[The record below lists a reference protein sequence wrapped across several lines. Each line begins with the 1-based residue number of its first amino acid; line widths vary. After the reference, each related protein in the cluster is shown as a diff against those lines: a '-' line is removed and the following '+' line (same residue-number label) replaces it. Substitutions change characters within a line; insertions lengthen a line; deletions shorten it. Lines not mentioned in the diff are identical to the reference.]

1 MRPRR
6 PSAALL
12 VALLALF
19 VALGG
24 PAQAARLVTGGQ
36 VKDHSLQAKDLSRKA
51 VRSLRKTP
59 ASSVNTRALRNG
71 AVSNAKLANGAV
83 TAAKLA
89 PATIGGTQLAPG
101 AVGNA
106 QVGDGAITGA
116 KIADAT
122 LDSRDVARFS
132 GRFRVTIPGVPRD
145 KCWSAEPVGLAPEA
159 AGADISGDLVLVT
172 PDASWPEDELA
183 FTVRNSARRD
193 RFVLAACN
201 TTQTDVPV
209 TEVGFRYAVI
219 DLP

>member
-1 MRPRR
+1 MRSRR
-6 PSAALL
+6 PSAALA

-24 PAQAARLVTGGQ
+24 PAQAARLITGGQ

-59 ASSVNTRALRNG
+59 ANSVTTRALRNS

-83 TAAKLA
+83 TAAKVA
-89 PATIGGTQLAPG
+89 PATIGGAQLAPS

-122 LDSRDVARFS
+122 LD
-132 GRFRVTIPGVPRD
+132 
-145 KCWSAEPVGLAPEA
+145 
-159 AGADISGDLVLVT
+159 
-172 PDASWPEDELA
+172 
-183 FTVRNSARRD
+183 
-193 RFVLAACN
+193 
-201 TTQTDVPV
+201 
-209 TEVGFRYAVI
+209 
-219 DLP
+219 